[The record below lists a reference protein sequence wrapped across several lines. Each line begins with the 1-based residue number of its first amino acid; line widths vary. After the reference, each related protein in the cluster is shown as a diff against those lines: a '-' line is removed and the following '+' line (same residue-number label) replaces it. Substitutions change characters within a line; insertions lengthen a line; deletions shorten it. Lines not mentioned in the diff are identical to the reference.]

1 MLDNFHLDYKKMSS
15 KNITKKI
22 IKNNISF
29 PLKKTIANKKV
40 SSKNKKGGNP
50 SIIEPIGSI
59 DELKDPKKRL
69 AIRNFINNECVNKL
83 EN

>member
-40 SSKNKKGGNP
+40 SSKNRKGGNP
-50 SIIEPIGSI
+50 PTIELIVSI
-59 DELKDPKKRL
+59 DELQNPQKRL
-69 AIRNFINNECVNKL
+69 AIRNFINSECVNKL